1 MRRFAVFAA
10 LVLAVGACGSDDTSS
25 TGGSVLPTSP
35 ASVPATA
42 ESSPPSSASGSDT
55 VPTAP
60 LGSEPATTAD
70 SPLAAS
76 TTSAPTP
83 VTWTDVD
90 EYPSEFGEGCCGSNS
105 SGPTSP
111 ALTAEPAPLADG
123 VYSLEVV
130 GWSPTDPTLL
140 QVSVRGFVSCADGVE
155 GCWPADD
162 GTYGTDEIGFSETS
176 REFDVV
182 LDDSVVVYLGSTDAN
197 GSGDDGLTGV
207 LRSTTG
213 DGLADL
219 MAAVAEAYDTEIAAP
234 LSAGTSIDA
243 IVAGLQKNPAH
254 GFTSAREQMTGELY
268 FTYADAPSVL
278 FQIVAT
284 DGAPLPRSG
293 TSALIPRTFTV
304 EDGNVTLEFYAG
316 FRS

>member
-1 MRRFAVFAA
+1 MRRFVFFAA
-10 LVLAVGACGSDDTSS
+10 FVLVVVSCGSNNISS

-35 ASVPATA
+35 VSAPASA
-42 ESSPPSSASGSDT
+42 ESSPPSS
-55 VPTAP
+55 VPPADLVSNTP
-60 LGSEPATTAD
+60 PGSELATTAD
-70 SPLAAS
+70 PVAAS

-90 EYPSEFGEGCCGSNS
+90 EYPSGFGEGCCGANA

-111 ALTAEPAPLADG
+111 ALMVEPAPLADG

-155 GCWPADD
+155 GCWSADD
-162 GTYGTDEIGFSETS
+162 GTYGAGEIGFSETS

-197 GSGDDGLTGV
+197 ESGDDGLTFV

-213 DGLADL
+213 DGFADL
-219 MAAVAEAYDTEIAAP
+219 MAAIAEAYDTAIAAP

-304 EDGNVTLEFYAG
+304 EDGKVSLEFYAG